1 MSDLHLL
8 GLCCKCEVVAQIG
21 LLGRLALISTL
32 GLGGVAADLVIK
44 TALRLRICGRIL
56 GDGDRTYIRE
66 IILS

>member
-1 MSDLHLL
+1 MA
-8 GLCCKCEVVAQIG
+8 GATVAQIG

-44 TALRLRICGRIL
+44 TALRLRICGIIL

-66 IILS
+66 IIRRQTGFGQK